1 MPEIW
6 LHGGYM
12 ENRGQ
17 VMARRSKTE
26 AVDLTQAQ
34 ELTAGLLDALACP
47 VGKKQA
53 FLRDTK
59 TSALRVRVTTKGAK
73 SYVFERKLDGR
84 TLRTTIGDVRA
95 WSIPGARAEA
105 ARLGVMLDKGDDPR
119 EAERQKLA
127 AAADRKAQAE
137 AEQQAAQAQALTVGE
152 VWPRY
157 MAEGKPKRKAA
168 WKPRYRA
175 DLMKAAA
182 AGGEPLKRGKGLTM
196 PGHLAALMP
205 LALASID
212 QDTIRDWYR
221 SEAKRAPVQAARAV
235 AMFSGFLS
243 WCATRKEYRALVNK
257 EAARA
262 SDLGD
267 VLPAS
272 KQRTDALEAEQLAAW
287 FAGTDKLR
295 NRHAAAYL
303 QALVLT
309 GARREEMAALRWAD
323 IDFQMQRMTIADK
336 VDATRVVPLTP
347 YLAWLLDALPR
358 GKLSDG
364 TRNPFVFASEI
375 TKKGANK
382 GRTRSASG
390 RISEPRA
397 YHADVLTDAAL
408 PHVSIHG
415 LRRTFALMG
424 EAAGAPAGAIAQVM
438 GHKPSAIAERYKP
451 RPIGVLGEYLTK
463 VEVFILAK
471 AGIQFDAQAAKA
483 IGLRLVANA

>member
-1 MPEIW
+1 
-6 LHGGYM
+6 
-12 ENRGQ
+12 
-17 VMARRSKTE
+17 
-26 AVDLTQAQ
+26 
-34 ELTAGLLDALACP
+34 
-47 VGKKQA
+47 
-53 FLRDTK
+53 
-59 TSALRVRVTTKGAK
+59 
-73 SYVFERKLDGR
+73 
-84 TLRTTIGDVRA
+84 
-95 WSIPGARAEA
+95 
-105 ARLGVMLDKGDDPR
+105 
-119 EAERQKLA
+119 
-127 AAADRKAQAE
+127 
-137 AEQQAAQAQALTVGE
+137 
-152 VWPRY
+152 
-157 MAEGKPKRKAA
+157 
-168 WKPRYRA
+168 
-175 DLMKAAA
+175 
-182 AGGEPLKRGKGLTM
+182 
-196 PGHLAALMP
+196 MP
-205 LALASID
+205 LALATID

-221 SEAKRAPVQAARAV
+221 SEAMRAPVQAARAV

-267 VLPAS
+267 VLPGP
-272 KQRTDALEAEQLAAW
+272 KHRTDALEAEQLAAW

-323 IDFQMQRMTIADK
+323 VDFQNQRMTIADK

-347 YLAWLLDALPR
+347 YLAWMLDALPR
-358 GKLSDG
+358 GVLKDG
-364 TRNPFVFASEI
+364 TRNPFVFASEV
-375 TKKGANK
+375 TKKGENK

-451 RPIGVLGEYLTK
+451 RPIGVLGEYLAK
-463 VEVFILAK
+463 VEAFILAK

-483 IGLRLVANA
+483 KGLRLVAA